1 MKTKTVQVFERFFF
15 ISISNPLYIYNSGVN
30 LPRSW
35 YRYRLACVCGHHG
48 ASHFPYVSDHRSQ
61 YFPIWFVGNK
71 RREGES
77 MAIRRFAIGNKR
89 REEKSYSLFHYAVLT
104 NNLAEVELTP
114 LKKVYRLVLSTVK

>member
-1 MKTKTVQVFERFFF
+1 MAIRRFA
-15 ISISNPLYIYNSGVN
+15 I
-30 LPRSW
+30 
-35 YRYRLACVCGHHG
+35 
-48 ASHFPYVSDHRSQ
+48 
-61 YFPIWFVGNK
+61 GNK

>member
-1 MKTKTVQVFERFFF
+1 
-15 ISISNPLYIYNSGVN
+15 
-30 LPRSW
+30 
-35 YRYRLACVCGHHG
+35 
-48 ASHFPYVSDHRSQ
+48 
-61 YFPIWFVGNK
+61 
-71 RREGES
+71 